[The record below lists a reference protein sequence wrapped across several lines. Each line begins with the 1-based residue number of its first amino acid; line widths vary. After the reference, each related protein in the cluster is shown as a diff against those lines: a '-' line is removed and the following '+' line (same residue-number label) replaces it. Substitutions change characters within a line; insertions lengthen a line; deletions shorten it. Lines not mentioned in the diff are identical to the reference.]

1 LSRALVIE
9 TKDKEFILSAK
20 AMGVSNLRII
30 FSHLI
35 PNSFDV
41 LFVQISLDVAAVIL
55 VISGLSFI
63 GVGAQIP
70 LAEWGAMIA
79 DGRSAMSSA
88 WWVVFFPGLAI
99 FLTAISFNLIGDV
112 LRRELDPNLS
122 LKN

>member
-1 LSRALVIE
+1 
-9 TKDKEFILSAK
+9 
-20 AMGVSNLRII
+20 M
-30 FSHLI
+30 I

>member
-1 LSRALVIE
+1 
-9 TKDKEFILSAK
+9 
-20 AMGVSNLRII
+20 
-30 FSHLI
+30 
-35 PNSFDV
+35 
-41 LFVQISLDVAAVIL
+41 
-55 VISGLSFI
+55 
-63 GVGAQIP
+63 
-70 LAEWGAMIA
+70 MIA